1 MNSMRNGSAG
11 EELANPEIVSDAC
24 NVLTNRLLVYS
35 DDADQYL
42 DDRFELMVA
51 GPGRAS
57 PRAAAVLADALGL
70 PIEVIVDA
78 IYRAPG
84 RLLPGLTRSEAD
96 RLAVVLAPLGLDLAV
111 VPVGAVPARAAVRDI
126 AAELLDP
133 DAADEVAIVL
143 GRFLGLAPAAALD
156 LLLTPPGIVLGNV
169 TPPTAASLAALLP
182 PGAVRL
188 VEVEPDVAR
197 YALFAAGLT
206 RLQTGALR
214 RYLPPGA
221 VLGDDGS
228 ALLLGLTRN
237 EADAL
242 WRRLHAPD
250 KVRLVPEQLL
260 RFGILLQAAT
270 PCCASALERLAGVPA
285 TDLSELLAALPVL
298 VETDLPLAGLELRL
312 ADYAEAGLTV
322 TAELE
327 SFVPVVLEV
336 LEASPDA
343 LAAAG
348 LSGKAPLATPPMP
361 RPRARLLRHRLEAA
375 GAEVWEVA
383 A

>member
-1 MNSMRNGSAG
+1 MDGLYLGAAEEAGAKPDLFVDFDQSSSSA
-11 EELANPEIVSDAC
+11 EPASADRC
-24 NVLTNRLLVYS
+24 DLLVI
-35 DDADQYL
+35 
-42 DDRFELMVA
+42 

-57 PRAAAVLADALGL
+57 PRAASVLADALGL
-70 PIEVIVDA
+70 PIEAIVDA

-84 RLLPGLTRSEAD
+84 RLLPGVPRREAE
-96 RLAVVLAPLGLDLAV
+96 RLVAMLAPLELDLAIV
-111 VPVGAVPARAAVRDI
+111 AAGSLPVRGALRDV
-126 AAELLDP
+126 AAELCDP
-133 DAADEVAIVL
+133 DAADDVAIVL
-143 GRFLGLAPAAALD
+143 GRFLGLDPAAALD
-156 LLLTPPGIVLGNV
+156 LLLNPPGIVLGNV
-169 TPPTAASLAALLP
+169 TAPTVAALAALLP

-188 VEVEPDVAR
+188 VEVEPDAAR

-206 RLQTGALR
+206 RLQAGALR
-214 RYLPPGA
+214 GHLPPGA
-221 VLGDDGS
+221 VMGDDGS
-228 ALLLGLTRN
+228 ALLLGLTRS

-242 WRRLHAPD
+242 WRRLRAPE

-260 RFGILLQAAT
+260 RFGIMLHAA
-270 PCCASALERLAGVPA
+270 PPAALVALETMVGVPA
-285 TDLSELLAALPVL
+285 ADIPELLAALPVL
-298 VETDLPLAGLELRL
+298 VETDLPLAGLEERL
-312 ADYAEAGLTV
+312 ARYAEAGLTV

-327 SFVPVVLEV
+327 SFVPVVLEI
-336 LEASPDA
+336 LNASPDA